1 MTHRNLFIKYRLPI
15 IVLSLL
21 MNGCSSLNPT
31 KTDSQATSPT
41 ELTIE
46 KSIIA
51 STPEQRKAA
60 PQVINS
66 GNTTTAAK
74 VQSAETISHIGGFG
88 ALQQAAKIPPV
99 FDNQEKVTISVDA
112 MSLPEYIHYVFGDL
126 LGLNYVISSQLE
138 GNTNKISL
146 NLNEP
151 IAKETLYTTSEE
163 LLAEDDIAML
173 RKDNI
178 IYFQKKNKDKRYK
191 NATVGIGRLQSDIPK
206 TTGKIVQII
215 PYIYTNSRSL
225 SSVIK
230 KLTGVDVTI
239 DGKLRIVTVEGSQ
252 NDIVEVMRVLRMLDV
267 PSAIGKQIRL
277 IELAYIAPDT
287 LVDKLKELLTNDGYK
302 VGNNQDITFVTMPR
316 LGGIVVYAVSLD
328 AVERVE
334 LWSKKLDIAVAGNE
348 PQFYIYRPLFNKAVD
363 LQQSLATIIDTIL
376 NASTGS
382 NPATSSGK
390 NQASDQQT
398 QARTSSSMSVD
409 SIQNALIFYTTADK
423 YRKILQLLERL
434 DQLPGQVILD
444 IAIVEVGLS
453 DAVSSGI
460 DWFYNSQGQ
469 ENAPASGI
477 AGTVDFLS
485 SGALNISGVGSDWRG
500 ALNFLEQKT
509 KVRVLAKPFLIIKD
523 GEAGSINAGD
533 QVPTITQSSTSDTD
547 KVTNSVQ
554 YVTTGIQVQVTPTIN
569 AKGLINLAITMTSSS
584 AKATAGFE
592 VATPTITNRSISTN
606 IFSADGQTVALG
618 GLIREDLD
626 GTDNQVP
633 FFGSIPYLGKLFSSD
648 QNSYIK
654 SELIMLITTRV
665 IKSVNDVD
673 EFRNKILDLYSFPL
687 AQDKERTES
696 IKVN

>member
-1 MTHRNLFIKYRLPI
+1 MTHRNNFIKYRLPI

-21 MNGCSSLNPT
+21 ISGCSSLNST
-31 KTDSQATSPT
+31 KTDGQFISPD

-51 STPEQRKAA
+51 STAEQRKIA
-60 PQVINS
+60 PQQVNPENA
-66 GNTTTAAK
+66 NTSTK
-74 VQSAETISHIGGFG
+74 VQSAENIASTGGFG
-88 ALQQAAKIPPV
+88 ALEQAAKIPPI
-99 FDNQEKVTISVDA
+99 FSNTEKVTLSVDA
-112 MSLPEYIHYVFGDL
+112 MLVQEFIHYVFGDL
-126 LGLNYVISSQLE
+126 LDLNYVISSQLE
-138 GNTNKISL
+138 GNANKISL
-146 NLNEP
+146 NLNDP
-151 IAKETLYTTSEE
+151 IAKDVLYTTSEA
-163 LLAEDDIAML
+163 LLAENDIAML

-191 NATVGIGRLQSDIPK
+191 NATVGIGRLQSDIPQS
-206 TTGKIVQII
+206 TGKIVQII

-225 SSVIK
+225 ASVIK
-230 KLTGVDVTI
+230 KLTGIDVVI

-267 PSAIGKQIRL
+267 PTAIGKQIRL

-287 LVDKLKELLTNDGYK
+287 LVEKLTELLANDGYQ
-302 VGNNQDITFVTMPR
+302 VGNNKDITFVTMPR
-316 LGGIVVYAVSLD
+316 LGGIVVYAVSLA

-334 LWSKKLDIAVAGNE
+334 LWSKKLDIAIAGNE

-363 LQQSLATIIDTIL
+363 LQQSLSTIITTIL
-376 NASTGS
+376 GTSTGI
-382 NPATSSGK
+382 NPATSSGETPES
-390 NQASDQQT
+390 NQPAT
-398 QARTSSSMSVD
+398 PSSMTVD
-409 SIQNALIFYTTADK
+409 PVQNALIFYTTADK

-453 DAVSSGI
+453 DSVSSGI

-469 ENAPASGI
+469 ADAPASGI
-477 AGTVDFLS
+477 ASTVNFLS
-485 SGALNISGVGSDWRG
+485 DGALNISSIGGNWQG
-500 ALNFLEQKT
+500 ALNFLAKKT

-533 QVPTITQSSTSDTD
+533 QVPTITQTSTSDSD

-554 YVTTGIQVQVTPTIN
+554 YVTTGIQVSVTPTIN
-569 AKGLINLAITMTSSS
+569 AKGLVNLNISMSSS
-584 AKATAGFE
+584 AAKATPGFD
-592 VATPTITNRSISTN
+592 VATPTISNRTITTN

-626 GTDNQVP
+626 GTDNKVP
-633 FFGSIPYLGKLFSSD
+633 FFGSIPFLGKLFSSD
-648 QNSYIK
+648 SNSYIR

-665 IKSVNDVD
+665 IKSVDDVD
-673 EFRNKILDLYSFPL
+673 EFRNKILELYSFPL
-687 AQDKERTES
+687 SEDMKEQS
-696 IKVN
+696 L